1 MNFLDLY
8 RKDYLDKQF
17 ERTELFIQIKEKY
30 KIKNAL
36 YPGSYVHITP
46 SFVIPHVVYVDSDK
60 NARKF
65 FNDAEAVA
73 QFIEKN
79 KKYRE
84 DASFRYIHSDYSKP
98 LDLPE
103 KSFDLL
109 ISQWA
114 GPVSQSCKK
123 YLKRGGILLA
133 NNSHADSGIA
143 YLDSNYEL
151 VASVRFNNG
160 KSSIS
165 EKKLETYFIPK
176 SDMYIT
182 LEFLLQSGRGIT
194 YKKTSDS
201 YIFRKII

>member
-46 SFVIPHVVYVDSDK
+46 SFVIPYVVYVDSDK

-79 KKYRE
+79 KKYQE
-84 DASFRYIHSDYSKP
+84 DASFRYIHSDYSEP

-114 GPVSQSCKK
+114 GPVSQLCKK

-165 EKKLETYFIPK
+165 EKKLETYFISK

-182 LEFLLQSGRGIT
+182 LESLLQSGRGIA